1 MQKKLKRDQ
10 AKQGEDQ
17 EGDVTKQTLFK
28 TKQVREPAG
37 QEAPLVDDQS
47 DKSMTDE
54 SKQVS

>member
-1 MQKKLKRDQ
+1 MNQNSNQ
-10 AKQGEDQ
+10 AKQGADQ
-17 EGDVTKQTLFK
+17 EDNTKQTLFK